1 MVTAFVLIKVRREA
15 LHTAAQQ
22 ILDLEGMVEVY
33 SVTGKWDLVAVARV
47 RQSEQLAKLMT
58 EDVVEVEGIVET
70 NTMIAFRQYSEHDLE
85 AMFGLGMA

>member
-1 MVTAFVLIKVRREA
+1 MVTAFVLIKVRRDA
-15 LHTAAQQ
+15 LHTVAQQ
-22 ILDLEGMVEVY
+22 ILDLEGMAEVY

-58 EDVVEVEGIVET
+58 EDMAEVEGIVDT
-70 NTMIAFRQYSEHDLE
+70 NTMTAFRQYSEHDLE

>member
-1 MVTAFVLIKVRREA
+1 MVTAFVQIKVRRDA
-15 LHTAAQQ
+15 LHTVAQQ
-22 ILDLEGMVEVY
+22 ILDLEGMAEVY

-58 EDVVEVEGIVET
+58 EDMAEVEGIVDT
-70 NTMIAFRQYSEHDLE
+70 NTMTAFRQYSEHDLE